1 MEKLLGYGWGIA
13 VRGLRL
19 VIKANNTVKL
29 AGHQLKMQQGLKH
42 STPLAR
48 F

>member
-19 VIKANNTVKL
+19 VIKANNTVNNGWASAQDATRVK
-29 AGHQLKMQQGLKH
+29 A
-42 STPLAR
+42 
-48 F
+48 